1 MKIRNPLARRTDDEL
16 ATSISELTVRRDQLA
31 AARVREDVVESVDAY
46 IGTARRVTSARLG
59 IEAISVNARDVD
71 REALLEVAAA
81 FVASSPEFGAWLHRR
96 TEAIVRPLVTRDER
110 DARLL
115 ELDAELGAV
124 SIELERRR
132 RQAAVEAAQREL
144 AELDVTA

>member
-1 MKIRNPLARRTDDEL
+1 
-16 ATSISELTVRRDQLA
+16 
-31 AARVREDVVESVDAY
+31 
-46 IGTARRVTSARLG
+46 
-59 IEAISVNARDVD
+59 
-71 REALLEVAAA
+71 
-81 FVASSPEFGAWLHRR
+81 
-96 TEAIVRPLVTRDER
+96 VRPLVTRDER